1 MSPEALFMQD
11 NYGVSASGKR
21 SVKYMLKQMMEA
33 GRLTQEGGFYKLAGF
48 PQQMVEDSKR
58 WAGEEVR
65 HQSHRCDTMSASRT
79 FLLEAEC
86 RRTMYL
92 SKLLSGV

>member
-1 MSPEALFMQD
+1 MVKSHHVQD

-48 PQQMVEDSKR
+48 PQQMLEDSKR

-65 HQSHRCDTMSASRT
+65 HQS
-79 FLLEAEC
+79 
-86 RRTMYL
+86 
-92 SKLLSGV
+92 